1 MLSRRT
7 ALMGALG
14 ASASFGP
21 IAQTQNPPPDSSSG
35 LVATRSNWPEVTE
48 RPAGTHKGHTE
59 NSRSLVF

>member
-21 IAQTQNPPPDSSSG
+21 IAQTQNPPPDRLQG
-35 LVATRSNWPEVTE
+35 WW
-48 RPAGTHKGHTE
+48 RPGRIGQK
-59 NSRSLVF
+59 